1 MKTAMEHFSRGFDI
15 LSTIPVSGE
24 NVERMALA
32 KQELRTGYAL
42 LEKAQKAAKDS
53 EKKETAEVKS
63 NG

>member
-1 MKTAMEHFSRGFDI
+1 MKTAMAHFSKGFDI

-42 LEKAQKAAKDS
+42 LEKAQK
-53 EKKETAEVKS
+53 TAEDAKKKKVS
-63 NG
+63 EVNADA